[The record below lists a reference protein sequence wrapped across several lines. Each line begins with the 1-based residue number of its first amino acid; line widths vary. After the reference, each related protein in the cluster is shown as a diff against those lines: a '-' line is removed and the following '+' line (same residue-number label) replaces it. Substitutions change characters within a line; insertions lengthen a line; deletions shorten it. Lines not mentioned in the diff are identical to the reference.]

1 MSATASTSA
10 VANKVS
16 RHQRRK
22 YPHTF
27 SDMQLKG
34 KHILLGVT
42 GGIAA
47 YKAPYLVREFIKL
60 GAEVK
65 VVMTAMARQFV
76 TPLTLATVSKNPIV
90 VDFFDPEN
98 GQWNSH
104 VSLGTWADIYV
115 IAPATANT
123 LAKMANG
130 VADNL
135 LLTTYLSARC
145 PVFVAPAMDLD
156 MMAHPA
162 TMQNIATLVSRGVKM
177 IDAKSGELASG
188 LVGKGRMAEPHE
200 IVADISA
207 FFAQRDGSLKGVK
220 VLVTAGPTYEKIDP
234 VRFIGNYSSGKMGY
248 AIADE
253 LADRGASVCLVSGP
267 VKISPRNA
275 SINIVHV
282 ESAKQMYDATV
293 KEFTD
298 SQAAIMTAAVA
309 DFAPA
314 DVAEQKIKRH
324 DGFSIALTPNPDIAA
339 ELGRLKTPRQVLAG
353 FALETTDEMPNAKSK
368 LEKKNLDFI
377 VLNSLADKG
386 AGFMT
391 DTNKVTIIDKG
402 GNVRP
407 FPLKSKTEVAV
418 DIVDQ
423 LEMAIANV
431 K

>member
-1 MSATASTSA
+1 
-10 VANKVS
+10 
-16 RHQRRK
+16 
-22 YPHTF
+22 
-27 SDMQLKG
+27 MQLKG
-34 KHILLGVT
+34 KHILVGVT

-47 YKAPYLVREFIKL
+47 YKTPILVREFVRR

-65 VVMTAMARQFV
+65 VVMTPMAKQFV

-104 VSLGTWADIYV
+104 VSLGTWADAYV

-123 LAKMANG
+123 MAKMANG

-145 PVFVAPAMDLD
+145 TVFAAPAMDLD
-156 MMAHPA
+156 MMRHPA
-162 TMQNIATLVSRGVKM
+162 TVKNIETLRERGVE
-177 IDAKSGELASG
+177 IIEAEDGELASG
-188 LVGKGRMAEPHE
+188 LSGKGRMAEP
-200 IVADISA
+200 ADIA
-207 FFAQRDGSLKGVK
+207 FCVESYFARRDGSLKGRK

-248 AIADE
+248 AIAEE
-253 LADRGASVCLVSGP
+253 LASRGASVVLVSGP
-267 VKISPRNA
+267 VKISAR
-275 SINIVHV
+275 SQNIDVQKV
-282 ESAKQMYDATV
+282 ESAKQMLDKA
-293 KEFTD
+293 KAAFAD
-298 SQAAIMTAAVA
+298 CDAAIMTAAVA

-324 DGFSIALTPNPDIAA
+324 GDFSIQLVANPDIAA
-339 ELGRLKTPRQVLAG
+339 ELGRMKSEKQIIAG
-353 FALETTDEMPNAKSK
+353 FALETNDEMNNAHGK
-368 LEKKNLDFI
+368 LEKKNMDFI

-391 DTNKVTIIDKG
+391 DTNKVTIIEKNG
-402 GNVRP
+402 TTTP
-407 FPLKSKTEVAV
+407 YPLKSKADVAI
-418 DIVDQ
+418 DIIDT
-423 LEMAIANV
+423 LERLMSTIQ